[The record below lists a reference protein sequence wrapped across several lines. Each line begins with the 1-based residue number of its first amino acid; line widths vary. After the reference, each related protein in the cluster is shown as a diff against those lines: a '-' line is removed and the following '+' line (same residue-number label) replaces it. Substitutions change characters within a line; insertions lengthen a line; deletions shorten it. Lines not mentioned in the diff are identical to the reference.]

1 VSLHKHYSLDVAPQL
16 DRASVHSL
24 VGRAVIDSVLW
35 VMWNERRLILC
46 RGINSCTD
54 YKMTYC
60 CKKKGYALVPS
71 SKIKK
76 TCRKKE
82 KSNTSNSLSL
92 FLLIVPTDFLKWSPR
107 R

>member
-54 YKMTYC
+54 YKTTYC
-60 CKKKGYALVPS
+60 CKKRVRAG
-71 SKIKK
+71 SKFQNKK